1 MSVLDALPLSPPL
14 RRRLTEW
21 ISLTRFDRPIGW
33 LLLLWPILWALWIA
47 ARGIP
52 SAKLLLIFVA
62 GTILTRSAGC
72 IVNDLADRDFDP
84 QVQRTRLRPLAA
96 RRISPY
102 EAIALF
108 LVLMLIALAL
118 VWQLDARSVMFAFV
132 AAGLMITYPFFK
144 RFFPAP
150 QVYLG
155 MAFGWGV
162 PMAFVATVG
171 DVPRVGWLIFVIAI
185 VWATI
190 YDTFYAMVDREDDR
204 RIGVRSTALLFGE
217 MDLFAIGALQC
228 VMLAGL
234 WFVGEQAGLGNIY
247 RASLALVAALFAQQT
262 WRARHREGQVCFAA
276 FLANN
281 YVGLVVFAGIA
292 LDFAVA
298 ATAQH

>member
-102 EAIALF
+102 EAIAL
-108 LVLMLIALAL
+108 
-118 VWQLDARSVMFAFV
+118 
-132 AAGLMITYPFFK
+132 
-144 RFFPAP
+144 
-150 QVYLG
+150 
-155 MAFGWGV
+155 
-162 PMAFVATVG
+162 
-171 DVPRVGWLIFVIAI
+171 
-185 VWATI
+185 
-190 YDTFYAMVDREDDR
+190 
-204 RIGVRSTALLFGE
+204 
-217 MDLFAIGALQC
+217 
-228 VMLAGL
+228 
-234 WFVGEQAGLGNIY
+234 
-247 RASLALVAALFAQQT
+247 
-262 WRARHREGQVCFAA
+262 
-276 FLANN
+276 
-281 YVGLVVFAGIA
+281 
-292 LDFAVA
+292 
-298 ATAQH
+298 